1 MSSLEHTFETLLAHY
16 GIVALFVTIT
26 LETLGA
32 PLPGE
37 SALILASGAAAAGEL
52 PIRGV
57 ALAAFAAAILGD
69 NIAYLI
75 GRKLGRDA
83 VLRLG
88 HHVGLT
94 PAAMAKAEA
103 VTARYGPLMVVGARF
118 VVILRQ
124 LNGIVAGTT
133 GMPWPRFLAANVVG
147 AALWVGVWTL
157 LPYRFGREAD
167 IVPLIWHHLSLVAA
181 IVVPLGVIGL
191 VALRVRRRR
200 RG

>member
-1 MSSLEHTFETLLAHY
+1 MSSLEHTFETLLSDY
-16 GIVALFVTIT
+16 GIAALFVTIT

-57 ALAAFAAAILGD
+57 VLAAFAAAILGD
-69 NIAYLI
+69 NLAYLI
-75 GRKLGRDA
+75 GRRLGRDA

-94 PAAMAKAEA
+94 PGAMAKAEA

-124 LNGIVAGTT
+124 LNGLVAGTT
-133 GMPWPRFLAANVVG
+133 GMPWPRFLAANVAG

-157 LPYRFGREAD
+157 LPYRFGHEAD

-181 IVVPLGVIGL
+181 LVVPLVLIGL
-191 VALRVRRRR
+191 VALRIRRRR